1 MEKIST
7 NALAVTFGTL
17 TRSKTSGIKREAK
30 NFLTFGTGAAADFVP
45 ICKGNFFHFF
55 AFCSCNFLPICYTLR
70 MMIKN
75 GKQQNVVPTTAEQ
88 NMAAAKVC
96 KTYNEA
102 VKLFRALQHANNRG
116 TGEHQ
121 FDLLE
126 KHFEK
131 VNG

>member
-1 MEKIST
+1 
-7 NALAVTFGTL
+7 
-17 TRSKTSGIKREAK
+17 
-30 NFLTFGTGAAADFVP
+30 
-45 ICKGNFFHFF
+45 
-55 AFCSCNFLPICYTLR
+55 

-116 TGEHQ
+116 TSENHFNELEEHFIAKQ
-121 FDLLE
+121 GLMWYIQNGLTVAQASDKDAKDPEAYREYGVPTAKSNINYDKLTPYDRKRLE
-126 KHFEK
+126 GK
-131 VNG
+131 GCPPSP